1 MDTPEQR
8 HRVVLTV
15 HDEVVCV
22 VPEDKAEWALEM
34 MEEQMKRSP
43 SWAKDLPI
51 SCEGGVGDSYGD
63 AK

>member
-1 MDTPEQR
+1 
-8 HRVVLTV
+8 V

-22 VPEDKAEWALEM
+22 VPEDKAEWTLSM

-51 SCEGGVGDSYGD
+51 SCEGGIGDSYGD